1 MVLSDIVAIGI
12 IVLCLVIGLTTLK
25 LLSRLLMGILL
36 SFVVLACI
44 GLLSE
49 NATFDR
55 LSHGVFRQGIVVQ
68 YVKHKTVSTAQ
79 NIKEIERQCRS
90 HGLYESWR

>member
-25 LLSRLLMGILL
+25 LLSRLLMGIFL
-36 SFVVLACI
+36 SIVVLTCI

-49 NATFDR
+49 NAIFDR
-55 LSHGVFRQGIVVQ
+55 LSHGIFRQGVVVQ
-68 YVKHKTVSTAQ
+68 FVKHKTVSTTKK
-79 NIKEIERQCRS
+79 IKEIARQCRS
-90 HGLYESWR
+90 NGLYESWR